1 MNAEAERIYVE
12 DKKNEINQKLIKGDP
27 INLADYA
34 DNPELFDYAER
45 KQFTSTL
52 DPQQSSTDAQNL
64 ADKINSAYESGDYMD
79 GYGSRANAYNGT
91 AKNLH

>member
-1 MNAEAERIYVE
+1 MLN

-52 DPQQSSTDAQNL
+52 GHTLQSSTDAQNL
-64 ADKINSAYESGDYMD
+64 ADKINSAYESGDFTWM
-79 GYGSRANAYNGT
+79 GMER
-91 AKNLH
+91 